1 MSIKRQKH
9 AKSIALPVIALTSL
23 LVLSACTTT
32 SEKENTEAAQNAQP
46 PVVVQVEPT
55 KTATMTTILHQL
67 QIQTAS
73 TSTQSTLIHLDDQ
86 PIIEVTLKDGSF
98 RFGSAKL
105 NPKKREGLTPVLNIL
120 NQYPNTT
127 VHIEGH
133 TDSIGSKAL
142 NQSLSQKRADSVAAY
157 LVQNGITQERIQT
170 FGYGEERPIADNTKA
185 NGRQENRRVV
195 FLIRHP

>member
-1 MSIKRQKH
+1 MRINFISFKKIFTLHSNKPY
-9 AKSIALPVIALTSL
+9 KSLTSNKGGYL
-23 LVLSACTTT
+23 QHPFQKS
-32 SEKENTEAAQNAQP
+32 SP
-46 PVVVQVEPT
+46 PP
-55 KTATMTTILHQL
+55 
-67 QIQTAS
+67 IQTAS

-170 FGYGEERPIADNTKA
+170 FGYGEERPIADNTHA
-185 NGRQENRRVV
+185 SGRQENRRVV

>member
-9 AKSIALPVIALTSL
+9 SKSIALPMVTLTSL

-67 QIQTAS
+67 QIQIQTAS

-142 NQSLSQKRADSVAAY
+142 NQSLSQ
-157 LVQNGITQERIQT
+157 
-170 FGYGEERPIADNTKA
+170 
-185 NGRQENRRVV
+185 
-195 FLIRHP
+195 